1 MIGGSGIKE
10 ALTETP
16 YDDPQS
22 PPDYNNI
29 DGFAAQQIGSMA
41 AKAGGKKYKGKKYKG
56 KKFTSKK
63 SKGKKS
69 KAKKTKTK
77 KNKGKAGAWILHVK
91 SFAKSRGLNFPEALK
106 HPDCKKTYKK

>member
-10 ALTETP
+10 GL
-16 YDDPQS
+16 PQS
-22 PPDYNNI
+22 PTETYEA
-29 DGFAAQQIGSMA
+29 DGVSSNMEEKVIT
-41 AKAGGKKYKGKKYKG
+41 AGTREDFVGGRKKYKGKKYKG